1 MISFFARGTAVIA
14 CVLLFPCG
22 AISALEPG
30 EGIVLDPVTGNY
42 RLTYLDEQ
50 EDGSKILSHAIFY
63 PATKIVPIINSKFKL
78 GDTGAVI
85 YSYSVSSGVQSRQI
99 LDTVRFD
106 LPGKVIG
113 SQDLPT
119 NLQTSTLA
127 QAFAVLEANSRALA
141 APSGWRGA
149 ISTNKSG
156 ASRINWHPVDA
167 AAGIPPKGHVKGFGF
182 TSQSLPGLSAAQFEG
197 ESEAING
204 FSGGGPN
211 PDSDISKQIQALYQ
225 NDFVPR
231 NAAIPTISVP
241 DPFDPA
247 LTLERIQTHMHTWI
261 AMQLLDPALSAQI
274 DRYFQAAISAYR
286 LNQPTV
292 GRQQIQEIR
301 KLVKK
306 EQPDADM
313 EDANDDEHEEDR
325 DDKTRRALIDKLAAR
340 VLDFDLKYVMK
351 RMGGDKE
358 D

>member
-1 MISFFARGTAVIA
+1 MISFFSRGTAVIA

-22 AISALEPG
+22 AASALEPG

-85 YSYSVSSGVQSRQI
+85 YSYSVSSDVHSRQI
-99 LDTVRFD
+99 LTTFRFD

-127 QAFAVLEANSRALA
+127 KAFAVLEANSRALA
-141 APSGWRGA
+141 TPSGWRGA
-149 ISTNKSG
+149 ISTNQSD
-156 ASRINWHPVDA
+156 SRISWHPVDA
-167 AAGIPPKGHVKGFGF
+167 AVGIPPKGHVKGFGF
-182 TSQSLPGLSAAQFEG
+182 TSQSLPGLGAAQFEG

-261 AMQLLDPALSAQI
+261 AMQLLDPAFSAQL

-286 LNQPTV
+286 LNQPKA
-292 GRQQIQEIR
+292 GKQQIQTMR
-301 KLVKK
+301 ALVKK
-306 EQPDADM
+306 EQPDADN
-313 EDANDDEHEEDR
+313 EEADDDDEHN
-325 DDKTRRALIDKLAAR
+325 KNQHALFDKLAAR